1 MQFPFVLLKAGIKSV
16 FTIIHYFNWFE
27 YLTIQVGINEVVRA
41 RKPNKNTEVEKRSVE
56 SQKGTCKKLKTED
69 NVRLSW
75 IGVIMK

>member
-1 MQFPFVLLKAGIKSV
+1 M
-16 FTIIHYFNWFE
+16 
-27 YLTIQVGINEVVRA
+27 GINEVVRA